1 MWKTQSPLHQLTT
14 TAGYARA
21 TSAHSAWP
29 AGKFLSLFGLQ
40 ASRFLGFSSQTSPAT
55 NSKLHLE
62 DIKEVFNL
70 KSPIRRSTS
79 LRPSLRQGFAHCK
92 NHTASSAREQCSHQR
107 LVPAEPA
114 GSCRNLE
121 AAVTPSV
128 SSAARRI
135 PAGLEEPWR
144 F

>member
-14 TAGYARA
+14 AAGYARA

-55 NSKLHLE
+55 NSKLHVE

-79 LRPSLRQGFAHCK
+79 LRPSLRQGFAHCTITQPPRPG
-92 NHTASSAREQCSHQR
+92 NNAPTSAWFLQNV
-107 LVPAEPA
+107 LVPA
-114 GSCRNLE
+114 GTRKQQSRLL
-121 AAVTPSV
+121 
-128 SSAARRI
+128 SALQ
-135 PAGLEEPWR
+135 PEG
-144 F
+144 FQQV